1 MGKGIFAGAFG
12 EGNFFDLNNDGN
24 IDFVEDAY
32 AYMVY
37 KKLVDGESDNSE
49 PDYSF
54 GDSNL
59 DDSVLEDDDIE
70 DGDFEYCGLEEGDR
84 DEL

>member
-1 MGKGIFAGAFG
+1 MGKGIFAGVFG
-12 EGNFFDLNNDGN
+12 EGKNFDLNNDGN

-37 KKLVDGESDNSE
+37 KKLVDDESDNSE

-54 GDSNL
+54 GDNNFEDSAFE
-59 DDSVLEDDDIE
+59 DDELEDE
-70 DGDFEYCGLEEGDR
+70 DFEYGGFEEDDT